1 MVNKV
6 VVESDERFSTSLG
19 YVKGRVE
26 AVGAKAILRTQKDG
40 TVRLDVRN
48 LADVEVLR
56 DAIADVIVNDCK
68 AHYILENMKLPI
80 RDSFDRH
87 LFISALCEFDR
98 EMDKYL
104 TMEILQMTPTIVL
117 SGYYDFKLGNLKI
130 RWDEICMI
138 ANENIENLVAEGNFF
153 ELLRYLISNLEHR
166 IDEAFLEC
174 IDGKVR
180 VYDRQMKP
188 LVGVYA
194 NESQSEIE
202 RAISVL
208 VSHNP
213 RRIFFWGGE
222 VEFFNR
228 LRNLFGG
235 CMEISRP
242 DELLQ
247 IHHS

>member
-1 MVNKV
+1 MINRV

-19 YVKGRVE
+19 YIKGRVE
-26 AVGAKAILRTQKDG
+26 GVGAKAVLKTDKG
-40 TVRLDVRN
+40 GYARLDIKN
-48 LADVEVLR
+48 LTDSEVLLG
-56 DAIADVIVNDCK
+56 AVADVIVNDCK
-68 AHYILENMKLPI
+68 AHYILQNMKLPI

-104 TMEILQMTPTIVL
+104 ALEILQMTPTIVL
-117 SGYYDFKLGNLKI
+117 SGYYDFKLGTLKT

-202 RAISVL
+202 RAISIL
-208 VSHNP
+208 VAHNP

-222 VEFFNR
+222 SEFFNR
-228 LRNLFGG
+228 LRNLFCG
-235 CMEISRP
+235 CVEINAP
-242 DELLQ
+242 DELFK
-247 IHHS
+247 IHNA